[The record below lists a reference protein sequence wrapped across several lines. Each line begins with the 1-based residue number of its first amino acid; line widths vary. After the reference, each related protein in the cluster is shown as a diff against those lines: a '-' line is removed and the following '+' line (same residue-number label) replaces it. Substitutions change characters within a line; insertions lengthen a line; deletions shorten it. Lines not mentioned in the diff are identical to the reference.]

1 MNPKPRDMGLLKTK
15 YPFLD
20 SPKAVVQ
27 KLFQEFFLY
36 TSSEPQTAVYNIVM
50 RFLKV
55 RVMWVFYWVWVF
67 FLIPFS
73 CFRYILSAEIHIGYL
88 YQLSPIFREYNNFP
102 FLEELSPSHLHILSL
117 AINSHSHPSS
127 IHSHK
132 HQDQEYPR
140 EHPNIS
146 NCFIQENWDLP
157 WKNLRGHPRLGT
169 ELQLSVNYTSSVQL

>member
-67 FLIPFS
+67 FFNSLFLFQIYFVCRNS
-73 CFRYILSAEIHIGYL
+73 YRIFVSAVSYFQG
-88 YQLSPIFREYNNFP
+88 
-102 FLEELSPSHLHILSL
+102 
-117 AINSHSHPSS
+117 
-127 IHSHK
+127 
-132 HQDQEYPR
+132 
-140 EHPNIS
+140 
-146 NCFIQENWDLP
+146 
-157 WKNLRGHPRLGT
+157 
-169 ELQLSVNYTSSVQL
+169 V